1 MLKAVHQV
9 PEDSVDKKFMTREA
23 ITLLVSESSCC
34 DFFDRRL
41 NIIRKHNVTE
51 VITTVK
57 CLLCS
62 EELKVKN
69 ITFMYLHLY
78 QYHIH
83 SFVQAMF
90 ILSKDVNLPM
100 CTLGYTP
107 HVCYYNSVPCDL
119 NEVFRITVI
128 SHCIATARVPKELKT
143 LANEFLRERSQLFS
157 SNTDVRPI
165 LNKIKE
171 LIPDFSFSLQ

>member
-9 PEDSVDKKFMTREA
+9 PEDSVDKKFMTREV

-41 NIIRKHNVTE
+41 SIIWKHNETE

-100 CTLGYTP
+100 CTLGYMP

-143 LANEFLRERSQLFS
+143 LANEFLLERSQLFS